1 MNRRTV
7 VLLFLVALV
16 APVFAEETIL
26 KAALLLVPPSDTR
39 SRIVEFRWDEDEPLR
54 LPIWS
59 WKKDFCTRGN
69 MRVYSDDDKLVPV
82 TAIAISDPPVGET
95 RVVRRGELVRL
106 YLDSSEMH
114 ALSRSGD
121 YYEVA
126 SFDGWSGKRRV
137 LFETKQRWFKYRK
150 E

>member
-39 SRIVEFRWDEDEPLR
+39 SRIAEFRWDEDEPLR

-59 WKKDFCTRGN
+59 WKKDFCTRGT
-69 MRVYSDDDKLVPV
+69 MRVYSDDDNLVPV
-82 TAIAISDPPVGET
+82 TFVAISDPPVGNSRIVE
-95 RVVRRGELVRL
+95 RGELVLL
-106 YLDSSEMH
+106 YLDSLESH
-114 ALSRSGD
+114 ILSRSGD

-126 SFDGWSGKRRV
+126 SFYGESAGRRV
-137 LFETKQRWFKYRK
+137 LFVTKRRWFKYRK